1 MQMDV
6 SAEKMIFGVAGIDP
20 GRRAELIKM
29 LLDTQAVKTILLKI
43 PSLGRQN
50 VASIL
55 IFSQSFGGTLHLTDW
70 ETKGE
75 KLKKMGLGVPALPFT
90 FVAHLLAVAA
100 IVMVLLWNIH
110 FRVSGVPP
118 DAFCETGQLWGSPL
132 YDWNA
137 MEKEGYSW
145 WICRIRLTLKLKIRD
160 KNGHPV
166 SGVNTSLRELQASN
180 SETCSTE
187 KTARCNCTP
196 ESSLPWIVRYR
207 LAILFFVS
215 LA

>member
-110 FRVSGVPP
+110 FRGGL
-118 DAFCETGQLWGSPL
+118 AWEAT
-132 YDWNA
+132 N
-137 MEKEGYSW
+137 
-145 WICRIRLTLKLKIRD
+145 
-160 KNGHPV
+160 KN
-166 SGVNTSLRELQASN
+166 LIFN
-180 SETCSTE
+180 S
-187 KTARCNCTP
+187 
-196 ESSLPWIVRYR
+196 
-207 LAILFFVS
+207 FV
-215 LA
+215 

>member
-110 FRVSGVPP
+110 FRGGLAWEATNKNLIFNLVEFHPMHSVKLVSCGAVLCMIGMPWRKKDTRGGYAAYAVHRIYMMNLGSITYKP
-118 DAFCETGQLWGSPL
+118 CSPRFSHFKLWS
-132 YDWNA
+132 Y
-137 MEKEGYSW
+137 
-145 WICRIRLTLKLKIRD
+145 
-160 KNGHPV
+160 
-166 SGVNTSLRELQASN
+166 
-180 SETCSTE
+180 
-187 KTARCNCTP
+187 
-196 ESSLPWIVRYR
+196 
-207 LAILFFVS
+207 
-215 LA
+215 